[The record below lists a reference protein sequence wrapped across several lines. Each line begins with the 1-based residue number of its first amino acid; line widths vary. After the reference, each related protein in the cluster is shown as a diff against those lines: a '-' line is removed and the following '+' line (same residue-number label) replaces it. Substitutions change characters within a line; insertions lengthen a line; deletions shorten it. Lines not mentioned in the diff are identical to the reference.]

1 MLEDFGRSDW
11 SELETDV
18 IGGVFSPPIA
28 GKRELP
34 HASPVRRPP
43 RNAELHNE
51 VIPDDRFR
59 YDPVTRTYKTT
70 IGRLLREHAFNI
82 LITLRDRGVTFEFER
97 TMRSGLDWLSMHYR
111 SAKPDDLRM
120 TIINNDFVYR
130 PNPDDDAGI
139 CVVRDGIYFVAK
151 FRYTKANRAL
161 VERSGFEFSPK
172 VKWWFTLDPGVA
184 ARLES
189 EIAES
194 DGEIAP
200 KPDRSRQSPVALE
213 CPEFRAAPPA
223 TSRRQVP
230 AWVKRRYAA
239 KRRQLSLKLGDA
251 RKPIIRTWR

>member
-51 VIPDDRFR
+51 VIPDDRFH

-82 LITLRDRGVTFEFER
+82 LITLRERGVTFEFER
-97 TMRSGLDWLSMHYR
+97 TTRRGLDWLSMHYR

-120 TIINNDFVYR
+120 TIVNNDFVYR
-130 PNPDDDAGI
+130 SNPDDDADI
-139 CVVRDGIYFVAK
+139 RIVRDGIYFVAK
-151 FRYTKANRAL
+151 FRYTKTNRAI

-172 VKWWFTLDPGVA
+172 VKWWFTLDPEA
-184 ARLES
+184 ATRLEK
-189 EIAES
+189 ET
-194 DGEIAP
+194 AP
-200 KPDRSRQSPVALE
+200 KPDRSQQSTAALE
-213 CPEFRAAPPA
+213 CPEPRAAPPS
-223 TSRRQVP
+223 TPNRQVP
-230 AWVKRRYAA
+230 AWVKRRYAMH
-239 KRRQLSLKLGDA
+239 RRRAASTET
-251 RKPIIRTWR
+251 RKPIIRTWK